1 MYLNS
6 QTISAGV
13 VQVLHRPM
21 LHVVDFI
28 VHFQLNLLYKL
39 FFGMCKHKYVKIG
52 GQSTLRWMYIG
63 ENLLQSWVHSKAKV
77 YVK

>member
-1 MYLNS
+1 MNVIYMYLNS

-39 FFGMCKHKYVKIG
+39 FFGMCKHKYVKNWRPIDP
-52 GQSTLRWMYIG
+52 TLDVYRWESVAELG
-63 ENLLQSWVHSKAKV
+63 SF
-77 YVK
+77 